1 MSSLVLT
8 VKETLRYR
16 GAIGQW
22 SWVLHRLTGIGVVL
36 FLALHVIDTSW
47 AVFYP
52 DLYVKAIAAY
62 QSPVFTIGEF
72 GLVFAVVYHAFNGLR
87 IAIFDNKPE
96 LWKYQSQAA
105 IGVLVLTLLV
115 LAPVFLGMMGHVIHF
130 YVDEQAIA
138 GDAFLDVVIF
148 SIVEQLPFIAGF
160 VGVLV
165 AAIVLAGVYGMVTG
179 GDSGEQPKYP
189 QASPIERFWWAFMR
203 LSGLLIVPLVFGH
216 LAMMHVVQGV
226 FDITAATQVVG
237 TLQDNGSIG
246 VVPSAVEFVYHRWT
260 YAAGGVFIW
269 RIYDLFLL
277 VLVTLHG
284 FNGLRYVLTDYTA
297 DNTFL
302 RRTSVAL
309 CTVIG
314 AILLVVGAAA
324 LLLPIE
330 RDIINEAMDATA
342 EIYELRGEEVPP
354 ELEAFLAEQEGSEED
369 GGEEAVDESEDV
381 EPTEEV
387 DDAEAE
393 ETEAP
398 ANEDAEA
405 EETEES
411 GD

>member
-52 DLYVKAIAAY
+52 DLYTKAIAAY
-62 QSPVFTIGEF
+62 QSPLFTIGEF

-87 IAIFDNKPE
+87 ISIFDNKPE

-105 IGVLVLTLLV
+105 VGVLVLTLLV

-138 GDAFLDVVIF
+138 ADAFMDVIVF
-148 SIVEQLPFIAGF
+148 SIIEQFPFIAGF

-179 GDSGEQPKYP
+179 SKDAEQPKYP
-189 QASPIERFWWAFMR
+189 QGSSSERFWWAFMR
-203 LSGLLIVPLVFGH
+203 VSGLLIVPLVFGH

-237 TLQDNGSIG
+237 TLETNGSIG
-246 VVPSAVEFVYHRWT
+246 VVPSAVEFVYHRWS
-260 YAAGGVFIW
+260 YAAGGVLIW
-269 RIYDLFLL
+269 RVYDLFLL

-297 DNTFL
+297 NNTFL
-302 RRTSVAL
+302 RRTSVAFT
-309 CTVIG
+309 TVLG
-314 AILLVVGAAA
+314 AILLVVGGAA

-330 RDIINEAMDATA
+330 EDIIHEAMDATA
-342 EIYELRGEEVPP
+342 EIYELRGEEIPA
-354 ELEAFLAEQEGSEED
+354 ELEAFLAEA
-369 GGEEAVDESEDV
+369 EAA
-381 EPTEEV
+381 TEE
-387 DDAEAE
+387 
-393 ETEAP
+393 T
-398 ANEDAEA
+398 
-405 EETEES
+405 TEES

>member
-62 QSPVFTIGEF
+62 QSPIFTIGEF
-72 GLVFAVVYHAFNGLR
+72 GLVFAVVYHAFNGVR
-87 IAIFDNKPE
+87 IAVFDNKPE

-105 IGVLVLTLLV
+105 IGVFILTLLV
-115 LAPVFLGMMGHVIHF
+115 LAPVFLGMAGHVVDF
-130 YVDEQAIA
+130 YVTEQGIA
-138 GDAFLDVVIF
+138 GDKMLDVIVF
-148 SIVEQLPFIAGF
+148 SIVEQFPFIAGF

-165 AAIVLAGVYGMVTG
+165 GAIVLAGVYGMVTG
-179 GDSGEQPKYP
+179 GGSSPSKYP

-203 LSGLLIVPLVFGH
+203 LSGLLILPLVFGH
-216 LAMMHVVQGV
+216 LAMMHVIQGV
-226 FDITAATQVVG
+226 FDITAAEQVVM
-237 TLQDNGSIG
+237 TLEQNGSIG
-246 VVPSAVEFVYHRWT
+246 VVPSAVEFVYHRWS

-277 VLVTLHG
+277 VLVVLHG

-297 DNTFL
+297 DNDFL

-309 CTVIG
+309 CTIIA
-314 AILLVVGAAA
+314 AILLIVGGAA
-324 LLLPIE
+324 LLLPME
-330 RDIINEAMDATA
+330 QDIIDQAMDATA
-342 EIYELRGEEVPP
+342 EIYELRGEEIPP
-354 ELEAFLAEQEGSEED
+354 ALEAFLSE
-369 GGEEAVDESEDV
+369 GEEADG
-381 EPTEEV
+381 
-387 DDAEAE
+387 DAEAGDEADTDDTEPE
-393 ETEAP
+393 ETDSDGEEA
-398 ANEDAEA
+398 DDEA
-405 EETEES
+405 TEEA
-411 GD
+411 GE

>member
-87 IAIFDNKPE
+87 IAVFDNKPE

-115 LAPVFLGMMGHVIHF
+115 LAPVFLGMASHVVHF
-130 YVDEQAIA
+130 YVDEAGIA
-138 GDAFLDVVIF
+138 GNAMLDVIVF
-148 SIVEQLPFIAGF
+148 SIVEQFPFIAGF

-165 AAIVLAGVYGMVTG
+165 AAIVLAGLYGMVTS
-179 GDSGEQPKYP
+179 SGSADQPKYP
-189 QASPIERFWWAFMR
+189 QSSPVERFWWAFMR

-226 FDITAATQVVG
+226 FDITAAQQVVG
-237 TLQDNGSIG
+237 TLETNGSIG

-269 RIYDLFLL
+269 RVYDLFLL

-297 DNTFL
+297 NNPFL
-302 RRTSVAL
+302 RRTSVAI
-309 CTVIG
+309 CTILG
-314 AILLVVGAAA
+314 AILLVVGGAA
-324 LLLPIE
+324 LILPIE
-330 RDIINEAMDATA
+330 QDIIAEAMDATA
-342 EIYELRGEEVPP
+342 EIYELRGLEVPP
-354 ELEAFLAEQEGSEED
+354 ELEAFIAEQEG
-369 GGEEAVDESEDV
+369 
-381 EPTEEV
+381 
-387 DDAEAE
+387 
-393 ETEAP
+393 
-398 ANEDAEA
+398 
-405 EETEES
+405 ES
-411 GD
+411 GDAGEATDDGADGGDADAGDSDDTEGDGESDDTGD

>member
-22 SWVLHRLTGIGVVL
+22 SWVLHRLTGVGVVL

-62 QSPVFTIGEF
+62 QSPIFTIGEF

-87 IAIFDNKPE
+87 IAVFDNKPE

-105 IGVLVLTLLV
+105 IGVLILTLLV
-115 LAPVFLGMMGHVIHF
+115 LAPVFLGMVGHVIDF
-130 YVDEQAIA
+130 YGAEQGIA
-138 GDAFLDVVIF
+138 GDKFLDVVVF
-148 SIVEQLPFIAGF
+148 SIVEQFPFIAGF

-165 AAIVLAGVYGMVTG
+165 VAIILAGVYGMITS
-179 GDSGEQPKYP
+179 GDSTNKSKYP
-189 QASPIERFWWAFMR
+189 EASPIERFWWAFMR

-226 FDITAATQVVG
+226 FDITAAHEVVG
-237 TLQDNGSIG
+237 TLETNGSIG
-246 VVPSAVEFVYHRWT
+246 VVPSAVEFVYHRWS

-284 FNGLRYVLTDYTA
+284 FNGLRYVLTDYTSH
-297 DNTFL
+297 NEFM
-302 RRTSVAL
+302 RRTAVAF
-309 CTVIG
+309 CTVIA

-324 LLLPIE
+324 LLVPLE

-342 EIYELRGEEVPP
+342 EIYELRGEEVP
-354 ELEAFLAEQEGSEED
+354 EALEAFLND
-369 GGEEAVDESEDV
+369 EEADDGDAGDATSSDGDNTDNDA
-381 EPTEEV
+381 TEEP
-387 DDAEAE
+387 E
-393 ETEAP
+393 
-398 ANEDAEA
+398 
-405 EETEES
+405 
-411 GD
+411 G